1 MIWIRRLHV
10 IRGDD
15 HVNNTFKQI
24 NVYKALSI
32 PEPKYGHVPMILG
45 EDGKRLSKR
54 HGALGV
60 QEYKEMGI
68 LPEALKNYLLRLG
81 FGRRSRTF

>member
-1 MIWIRRLHV
+1 MDSKITHV

-32 PEPKYGHVPMILG
+32 QEPKYGHVPMILG

-60 QEYKEMGI
+60 QEYKEM
-68 LPEALKNYLLRLG
+68 ASCLRH
-81 FGRRSRTF
+81 